1 MDINKPCKV
10 CGKKGKLTC
19 DRCKKIVYCSRNCQ
33 FKDWNTHK
41 LKCKAKSISIV
52 VKKNNNVKKNNEN
65 VPIKKEEKEDIN
77 LVKRKSINLLIEKK
91 EKRRSTIKYKKIV
104 RKSLEEYEK
113 LEDFNFLE
121 KVYEILFQKNK
132 KFSSVINSF
141 IPTFSGRNSLSEK
154 NIFRNEK
161 KEKIKQ
167 IHNLLIEHRQF
178 LISKILLNSSKEKN
192 FKYLNFMVDT
202 YSRIESYIFNFLLL
216 INFLYSLKDPTSL
229 IKADQALR
237 ILGDE
242 LFIFSGNN
250 KQGLLIYSIDTII
263 KRFLEE
269 IQIKNLSQ
277 SLNSIIK
284 VLKRFLY
291 IISAIIKI
299 SLFLEDYII
308 YQKALIYY
316 DKIYSVALKFL
327 SANKETEKI
336 ILKCNFGFN
345 LANIFIKQKF
355 INSALILYKNILQD
369 QKALEPCTFLYCVV
383 YYNMSIIYFV
393 MDKMKDSEFYIN
405 EGFEKINKLLENR
418 SLIRQIDS
426 FRKLVRLFILFY
438 AEINLDKQ
446 NFYKAAECLKI
457 ILENMIDDNKN
468 LRGRRLSS
476 VTKNEL
482 PNFKMLKE
490 LKIMLRNYI
499 RSTRS
504 YGYKNET
511 KLNREEIMYQNTKNL
526 SAVESLYEVRF
537 YSSKSDKAL
546 FDEKMKNFIN
556 GFLNRIKAFCL
567 ENEKKQKQK
576 QKQKKNINKKAKLV
590 KQATIIRPKNKIENK
605 VKDQN
610 EKSIPDLELTNI
622 IKNNNNEMDYITN
635 NLIRGRNRTISKQ
648 VGKNILKEREN
659 KDKENINNNIY
670 NNTTNDKILLN
681 EETSQKIITYL
692 NEKMLKKKKILD
704 NEKSIS
710 DFEYFFLL
718 LTSLSYRQIEIL
730 NETQLVN
737 LAESKFRNLP
747 ILFSKQFKNSL
758 NPSQKRMFNKLR
770 VLSLIRGKIL
780 KEPNLPISVENLN
793 FNIFNIKLKFD
804 DLKIK
809 NKNIPEIIDGIN
821 RAEQKIKQKIDFDKF
836 KKKSPT
842 KSEELISIF
851 TGKKTQKDIIITF
864 IQHKIKSYQKESDS
878 EEDNDDT
885 SHNDENEIN
894 FKYQNKYDINIIRKK
909 LIKKINNK
917 KNVSE
922 KSKELYIEIIN
933 SKSFILLMNCFDFS
947 QIQEIV
953 KNLEILFYFLKFVKE
968 TSMKEY
974 KLYLQL
980 KNGNDQ
986 SSSSDNSFSID
997 VFEKNIFNNIKQSL
1011 NLRIHKR
1018 NNSVDRLKLNEKN
1031 LSLSFYKKDEE
1042 KEFNY
1047 FNHILGLNSKK
1058 IQKQSKSEDNLIY
1071 NCL

>member
-1 MDINKPCKV
+1 MDKPCKV
-10 CGKKGKLTC
+10 CGKRGKLTC
-19 DRCKKIVYCSRNCQ
+19 DRCQKIVYCSRNCQ

-41 LKCKAKSISIV
+41 LKCKPKSNSII
-52 VKKNNNVKKNNEN
+52 VKKDNASKKKVDNPPN
-65 VPIKKEEKEDIN
+65 KKIGEEFN
-77 LVKRKSINLLIEKK
+77 SVKRKSINLLIEKK
-91 EKRRSTIKYKKIV
+91 VQRRSTIKFKKTE
-104 RKSLEEYEK
+104 RKKVDEYEK

-121 KVYEILFQKNK
+121 KFYDIMFQKNK
-132 KFSSVINSF
+132 KFSSGTNSF
-141 IPTFSGRNSLSEK
+141 ASTFFGRNSLSEK
-154 NIFRNEK
+154 NLFRNEK

-167 IHNLLIEHRQF
+167 IHSLLIEHRKF
-178 LISKILLNSSKEKN
+178 LCSKILLNRSKEKN

-202 YSRIESYIFNFLLL
+202 YSRIESYILNFLLL

-242 LFIFSGNN
+242 LFIINGNN
-250 KQGLLIYSIDTII
+250 KQGLLIYSIERIL
-263 KRFLEE
+263 KRFFEE
-269 IQIKNLSQ
+269 IQIKNLFQ
-277 SLNSIIK
+277 SLDSITK

-291 IISAIIKI
+291 IISSIIKI
-299 SLFLEDYII
+299 SLSLEDYII

-316 DKIYSVALKFL
+316 DRIYSIALKFL
-327 SANKETEKI
+327 SANRETEKI

-369 QKALEPCTFLYCVV
+369 QRALEPCTFLYCVV
-383 YYNMSIIYFV
+383 YYNISIIYFV
-393 MDKMKDSEFYIN
+393 MDKIKESEFYIN
-405 EGFEKINKLLENR
+405 EGFEKINKLLENK
-418 SLIRQIDS
+418 SSIRQIDS

-446 NFYKAAECLKI
+446 NFSKATECLKI
-457 ILENMIDDNKN
+457 IIENMIDDNKN

-482 PNFKMLKE
+482 PNFNILKQ
-490 LKIMLRNYI
+490 LKTMLRNYI

-504 YGYKNET
+504 YAYKNAT
-511 KLNREEIMYQNTKNL
+511 RLNKEEIIYHNTKML

-537 YSSKSDKAL
+537 YSSKSDKAI

-556 GFLNRIKAFCL
+556 GFFNRIKAFCQ
-567 ENEKKQKQK
+567 ENDKKEK
-576 QKQKKNINKKAKLV
+576 QKQKKNENSLSKVNKKAKLV
-590 KQATIIRPKNKIENK
+590 KQATIVPPSNKIEHK
-605 VKDQN
+605 EKGQN
-610 EKSIPDLELTNI
+610 EKLPDLELTNI
-622 IKNNNNEMDYITN
+622 IKNNTNEMDYITN
-635 NLIRGRNRTISKQ
+635 NLIRGRNKTISKQ
-648 VGKNILKEREN
+648 VGKNILNEREN
-659 KDKENINNNIY
+659 KEKENINNNIY
-670 NNTTNDKILLN
+670 NNPNDKILLN

-692 NEKMLKKKKILD
+692 NEKMIKKKKILD
-704 NEKSIS
+704 NEKNIS

-737 LAESKFRNLP
+737 IAESKFRNLP

-821 RAEQKIKQKIDFDKF
+821 RAEQENRQKIDFDKF

-842 KSEELISIF
+842 KSQELISIF
-851 TGKKTQKDIIITF
+851 TGKKNKKDIITTF
-864 IQHKIKSYQKESDS
+864 IQHKVKSYQKESDS
-878 EEDNDDT
+878 EEDNDET
-885 SHNDENEIN
+885 SHNDESELN
-894 FKYQNKYDINIIRKK
+894 FKYQNQYDINIIRKK

-917 KNVSE
+917 KKVSE
-922 KSKELYIEIIN
+922 KSKELYIEIIKSN
-933 SKSFILLMNCFDFS
+933 SFIQLMNCFDLS
-947 QIQEIV
+947 QIQEIA
-953 KNLEILFYFLKFVKE
+953 KNLEILFHFLKFVKD
-968 TSMKEY
+968 TCIKEY
-974 KLYLQL
+974 KLYLHL
-980 KNGNDQ
+980 KNGIDQ
-986 SSSSDNSFSID
+986 SSSSDNSFSIE
-997 VFEKNIFNNIKQSL
+997 VFEKNTFNNIKQSL
-1011 NLRIHKR
+1011 NLRIFERKI
-1018 NNSVDRLKLNEKN
+1018 SVDKLNLNEKN
-1031 LSLSFYKKDEE
+1031 NLLLSFRKEKEE

-1047 FNHILGLNSKK
+1047 FNYIFGINNKK
-1058 IQKQSKSEDNLIY
+1058 ILKQSKSEDNLLY
-1071 NCL
+1071 NNL

>member
-1 MDINKPCKV
+1 
-10 CGKKGKLTC
+10 
-19 DRCKKIVYCSRNCQ
+19 
-33 FKDWNTHK
+33 
-41 LKCKAKSISIV
+41 
-52 VKKNNNVKKNNEN
+52 
-65 VPIKKEEKEDIN
+65 
-77 LVKRKSINLLIEKK
+77 
-91 EKRRSTIKYKKIV
+91 
-104 RKSLEEYEK
+104 
-113 LEDFNFLE
+113 
-121 KVYEILFQKNK
+121 
-132 KFSSVINSF
+132 
-141 IPTFSGRNSLSEK
+141 
-154 NIFRNEK
+154 
-161 KEKIKQ
+161 
-167 IHNLLIEHRQF
+167 
-178 LISKILLNSSKEKN
+178 
-192 FKYLNFMVDT
+192 
-202 YSRIESYIFNFLLL
+202 
-216 INFLYSLKDPTSL
+216 
-229 IKADQALR
+229 
-237 ILGDE
+237 
-242 LFIFSGNN
+242 
-250 KQGLLIYSIDTII
+250 
-263 KRFLEE
+263 
-269 IQIKNLSQ
+269 
-277 SLNSIIK
+277 
-284 VLKRFLY
+284 
-291 IISAIIKI
+291 
-299 SLFLEDYII
+299 
-308 YQKALIYY
+308 
-316 DKIYSVALKFL
+316 
-327 SANKETEKI
+327 
-336 ILKCNFGFN
+336 
-345 LANIFIKQKF
+345 
-355 INSALILYKNILQD
+355 
-369 QKALEPCTFLYCVV
+369 
-383 YYNMSIIYFV
+383 

-567 ENEKKQKQK
+567 ENEKKEKQK

-851 TGKKTQKDIIITF
+851 TGKK
-864 IQHKIKSYQKESDS
+864 H
-878 EEDNDDT
+878 
-885 SHNDENEIN
+885 
-894 FKYQNKYDINIIRKK
+894 
-909 LIKKINNK
+909 KKI
-917 KNVSE
+917 
-922 KSKELYIEIIN
+922 
-933 SKSFILLMNCFDFS
+933 LL
-947 QIQEIV
+947 
-953 KNLEILFYFLKFVKE
+953 
-968 TSMKEY
+968 
-974 KLYLQL
+974 
-980 KNGNDQ
+980 
-986 SSSSDNSFSID
+986 
-997 VFEKNIFNNIKQSL
+997 
-1011 NLRIHKR
+1011 
-1018 NNSVDRLKLNEKN
+1018 
-1031 LSLSFYKKDEE
+1031 
-1042 KEFNY
+1042 
-1047 FNHILGLNSKK
+1047 
-1058 IQKQSKSEDNLIY
+1058 
-1071 NCL
+1071 

>member
-1 MDINKPCKV
+1 
-10 CGKKGKLTC
+10 
-19 DRCKKIVYCSRNCQ
+19 
-33 FKDWNTHK
+33 
-41 LKCKAKSISIV
+41 
-52 VKKNNNVKKNNEN
+52 
-65 VPIKKEEKEDIN
+65 
-77 LVKRKSINLLIEKK
+77 
-91 EKRRSTIKYKKIV
+91 
-104 RKSLEEYEK
+104 
-113 LEDFNFLE
+113 
-121 KVYEILFQKNK
+121 
-132 KFSSVINSF
+132 
-141 IPTFSGRNSLSEK
+141 
-154 NIFRNEK
+154 
-161 KEKIKQ
+161 
-167 IHNLLIEHRQF
+167 
-178 LISKILLNSSKEKN
+178 
-192 FKYLNFMVDT
+192 
-202 YSRIESYIFNFLLL
+202 
-216 INFLYSLKDPTSL
+216 
-229 IKADQALR
+229 
-237 ILGDE
+237 
-242 LFIFSGNN
+242 
-250 KQGLLIYSIDTII
+250 
-263 KRFLEE
+263 
-269 IQIKNLSQ
+269 
-277 SLNSIIK
+277 
-284 VLKRFLY
+284 
-291 IISAIIKI
+291 
-299 SLFLEDYII
+299 
-308 YQKALIYY
+308 
-316 DKIYSVALKFL
+316 
-327 SANKETEKI
+327 
-336 ILKCNFGFN
+336 
-345 LANIFIKQKF
+345 
-355 INSALILYKNILQD
+355 
-369 QKALEPCTFLYCVV
+369 
-383 YYNMSIIYFV
+383 
-393 MDKMKDSEFYIN
+393 
-405 EGFEKINKLLENR
+405 
-418 SLIRQIDS
+418 
-426 FRKLVRLFILFY
+426 
-438 AEINLDKQ
+438 
-446 NFYKAAECLKI
+446 
-457 ILENMIDDNKN
+457 
-468 LRGRRLSS
+468 
-476 VTKNEL
+476 
-482 PNFKMLKE
+482 
-490 LKIMLRNYI
+490 
-499 RSTRS
+499 
-504 YGYKNET
+504 
-511 KLNREEIMYQNTKNL
+511 
-526 SAVESLYEVRF
+526 
-537 YSSKSDKAL
+537 
-546 FDEKMKNFIN
+546 
-556 GFLNRIKAFCL
+556 
-567 ENEKKQKQK
+567 
-576 QKQKKNINKKAKLV
+576 
-590 KQATIIRPKNKIENK
+590 
-605 VKDQN
+605 
-610 EKSIPDLELTNI
+610 
-622 IKNNNNEMDYITN
+622 MDYITN

-997 VFEKNIFNNIKQSL
+997 VFEKNIFNNIKQSF

-1018 NNSVDRLKLNEKN
+1018 NNSVDRLKLNDKN

-1071 NCL
+1071 NSL

>member
-1 MDINKPCKV
+1 
-10 CGKKGKLTC
+10 
-19 DRCKKIVYCSRNCQ
+19 
-33 FKDWNTHK
+33 
-41 LKCKAKSISIV
+41 
-52 VKKNNNVKKNNEN
+52 
-65 VPIKKEEKEDIN
+65 
-77 LVKRKSINLLIEKK
+77 
-91 EKRRSTIKYKKIV
+91 
-104 RKSLEEYEK
+104 
-113 LEDFNFLE
+113 
-121 KVYEILFQKNK
+121 
-132 KFSSVINSF
+132 
-141 IPTFSGRNSLSEK
+141 
-154 NIFRNEK
+154 
-161 KEKIKQ
+161 
-167 IHNLLIEHRQF
+167 
-178 LISKILLNSSKEKN
+178 
-192 FKYLNFMVDT
+192 MVDT

-308 YQKALIYY
+308 YQKALKYY

-567 ENEKKQKQK
+567 ENEKKEK

-1018 NNSVDRLKLNEKN
+1018 NNSVDRLKLNDKN

-1047 FNHILGLNSKK
+1047 FNYIFGLNSKK

>member
-1 MDINKPCKV
+1 
-10 CGKKGKLTC
+10 
-19 DRCKKIVYCSRNCQ
+19 
-33 FKDWNTHK
+33 
-41 LKCKAKSISIV
+41 
-52 VKKNNNVKKNNEN
+52 
-65 VPIKKEEKEDIN
+65 
-77 LVKRKSINLLIEKK
+77 
-91 EKRRSTIKYKKIV
+91 
-104 RKSLEEYEK
+104 
-113 LEDFNFLE
+113 
-121 KVYEILFQKNK
+121 
-132 KFSSVINSF
+132 
-141 IPTFSGRNSLSEK
+141 
-154 NIFRNEK
+154 
-161 KEKIKQ
+161 
-167 IHNLLIEHRQF
+167 
-178 LISKILLNSSKEKN
+178 
-192 FKYLNFMVDT
+192 MVDT

-229 IKADQALR
+229 IKADQALK

-242 LFIFSGNN
+242 LFIINGNN

-308 YQKALIYY
+308 YQKALKYY

-537 YSSKSDKAL
+537 YSSQSDKAL

-567 ENEKKQKQK
+567 ENEKKEKQK

-947 QIQEIV
+947 KIQEIV

-980 KNGNDQ
+980 KNANDQ

-997 VFEKNIFNNIKQSL
+997 VFEKNIFNNIKQSF

-1042 KEFNY
+1042 KDFNY
-1047 FNHILGLNSKK
+1047 FNYIFGLNSKK

>member
-121 KVYEILFQKNK
+121 KVYDIIFQKNK

-141 IPTFSGRNSLSEK
+141 TPTFSGRNSLSEK

-242 LFIFSGNN
+242 LFIINGNN

-308 YQKALIYY
+308 YQKALKYY

-567 ENEKKQKQK
+567 ENEKKEKQK

-917 KNVSE
+917 KKVSE

-1011 NLRIHKR
+1011 NLKIYKR
-1018 NNSVDRLKLNEKN
+1018 NNSVDRLKLNQKN

>member
-52 VKKNNNVKKNNEN
+52 VRKNNNVKKNNEN
-65 VPIKKEEKEDIN
+65 VPIQKEEKEDIN
-77 LVKRKSINLLIEKK
+77 FVKRKSINLLIEKK

-121 KVYEILFQKNK
+121 KVYDIIFQKNK

-141 IPTFSGRNSLSEK
+141 TPTFSGRNSLSEK

-192 FKYLNFMVDT
+192 FKYFNFMVDT

-229 IKADQALR
+229 IKADQALK

-242 LFIFSGNN
+242 LFIINGNN

-308 YQKALIYY
+308 YQKALKYY

-567 ENEKKQKQK
+567 ENEKKEK

-704 NEKSIS
+704 NEKSIL

-737 LAESKFRNLP
+737 LAESKFKNLP

-1042 KEFNY
+1042 KDFNY
-1047 FNHILGLNSKK
+1047 FNYIFGLNSKK

-1071 NCL
+1071 NSL